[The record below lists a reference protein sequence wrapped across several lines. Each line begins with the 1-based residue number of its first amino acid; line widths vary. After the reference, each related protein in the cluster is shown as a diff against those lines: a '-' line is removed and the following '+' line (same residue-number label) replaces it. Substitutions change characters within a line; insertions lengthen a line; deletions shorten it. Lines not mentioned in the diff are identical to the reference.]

1 MAITILYLGPMLD
14 VRIIYLSH
22 FFFYFTFG
30 MDIRNSNNFVVYTPP
45 THRLIADKQIPN
57 ACVKFATEKQG
68 ELLEKGIGRNFMT
81 HLILSVT
88 LVSSPQQ

>member
-1 MAITILYLGPMLD
+1 MFISYL
-14 VRIIYLSH
+14 
-22 FFFYFTFG
+22 G

-81 HLILSVT
+81 HLIALCDFGLISPAVIRT
-88 LVSSPQQ
+88 CMGLVLTAS